1 MSARF
6 NYDLLG
12 PLKARGRS
20 WEVSGRKKN
29 LDELND
35 DGDVHPCVF
44 LLCAADNLATEA
56 IEDDEAR
63 GGGALVERP
72 HQGQLYYEQ
81 RGFLAYE
88 TLAKAIQDLSLGKP
102 R

>member
-6 NYDLLG
+6 GHDLLG

-29 LDELND
+29 LAELDD

-44 LLCAADNLATEA
+44 LLCAALMLATVLAA
-56 IEDDEAR
+56 IREVASIVGRQPPLRSDE
-63 GGGALVERP
+63 L
-72 HQGQLYYEQ
+72 
-81 RGFLAYE
+81 
-88 TLAKAIQDLSLGKP
+88 
-102 R
+102 

>member
-1 MSARF
+1 MAEGMSARF

-44 LLCAADNLATEA
+44 LLCAALMLAVVLAA
-56 IEDDEAR
+56 IREVASILGRTSGLPSDE
-63 GGGALVERP
+63 L
-72 HQGQLYYEQ
+72 
-81 RGFLAYE
+81 
-88 TLAKAIQDLSLGKP
+88 
-102 R
+102 